1 MANVDAAETAEPDV
15 DDEAYADDFVP
26 DVSYDITSYGS
37 DLDVEGLVRR
47 IDRDEILIPPFQRNY
62 VWKMPEASRFIE
74 SLLLGLP
81 VPGVF
86 FARERDTGKFLV
98 IDGQQRLKTL
108 HFFRHGVFDPKS
120 GDRKQRVFAL
130 VDVDSQFEGK
140 TYATLEEPE
149 RIRLDSSII
158 HATVVRQDSPPSED
172 TSIYHIFERLNS
184 SGRKLT
190 PQEIRCAIYHGS
202 LISLLN
208 SLNEN
213 SSWREIFGKP
223 SPRLKDQ
230 ELILRFL
237 ALYNELDLYERPMAE
252 FLNKFCGRHKNP
264 DEIFVADAMKAFGG
278 SIELMYRALGKRA
291 FRRERAFN
299 AALFDS
305 VMVGLTRRRGR
316 EPAITPE
323 GVTTAYESLLAD
335 SEYQERVSRSTADL
349 AFVKER
355 IAKATAAFEAI

>member
-1 MANVDAAETAEPDV
+1 MTSADVAEVAESEV
-15 DDEAYADDFVP
+15 EDEAYADEYVP
-26 DVSYDITSYGS
+26 NVPYDITSYGS

-47 IDRDEILIPPFQRNY
+47 IDREEILIPPFQRNY

-86 FARERDTGKFLV
+86 FARERETGKFLV

-108 HFFRHGVFDPKS
+108 QFFRHGFFDPKP
-120 GDRKQRVFAL
+120 GERKQRVFTL
-130 VDVDSQFEGK
+130 VDVDPQFEGK

-172 TSIYHIFERLNS
+172 TSIFHIFERLNS

-190 PQEIRCAIYHGS
+190 PQEIRCAIYHGR

-213 SSWREIFGKP
+213 TSWREVYGKP
-223 SPRLKDQ
+223 SARLKDQ
-230 ELILRFL
+230 ELILRFM
-237 ALYNELDLYERPMAE
+237 ALFLESELYERPMVE
-252 FLNKFCGRHKNP
+252 FLNKFSGRHRDP
-264 DEIFVADAMKAFGG
+264 DDAFVASVSEAFGG
-278 SIELMYRALGKRA
+278 SIELVHHALGKRA
-291 FRRERAFN
+291 FRRERALN

-305 VMVGLTRRRGR
+305 VMVGLARRRRR
-316 EPAITPE
+316 EPAISLE
-323 GVTTAYESLLAD
+323 GVAKAYESLLTDA
-335 SEYQERVSRSTADL
+335 EFQERISRSTSDV

-355 IAKATAAFEAI
+355 IAKATTAFEAI